1 MSVVDALNCEVQ
13 RIRNLLAVRPRQVEP
28 GCVVKMPFSVLF
40 SGSALA
46 NQDRY
51 LYGVVGPKIDYYQST
66 TASVYHVFFTLDG
79 LSLCNE
85 LSPLLDHP
93 LFDND
98 MIVVRFPDQNA
109 SLDDPNL
116 DRLFCKENGK
126 WYSRHGYHKSD

>member
-1 MSVVDALNCEVQ
+1 MSVVDALNSEVQ
-13 RIRNLLAVRPRQVEP
+13 RIRNLLAVRPRQVES

-40 SGSALA
+40 SGTALA

-66 TASVYHVFFTLDG
+66 TASVFHVYFTLDG
-79 LSLCNE
+79 LALCNE
-85 LSPLLDHP
+85 LSPLLDHH

-116 DRLFCKENGK
+116 DRLFRKENGK
-126 WYSRHGYHKSD
+126 WYSRHGYHKSN